1 MISVL
6 TAGLRNRKTGKPAP
20 QPASRTGASIQRLPA
35 KALRQHKS
43 NPATGKWTLYIAI
56 AVVLGQAA
64 LAVYIIRSFSHSGAS
79 ERYLVHNAVIY
90 SYTGSETEL
99 RAPFDAFVV
108 GSDGKFEAVGSS
120 VELKQSFWHLNQFDA
135 RGAMVVPG
143 LIDTHLNLVE
153 HGQSI
158 LNANLRNAKSV
169 KECLSRLIRHLNGNA
184 DIEGSAQSG
193 ESRKWLLGFGWDHS
207 IWTDRSGKFPTK
219 RDLDSHPRLKNVPIA
234 LFNSDNT
241 AVWCNAAA
249 LSLTSIT
256 RHTQPLKG
264 GEIIVDDATGEPTG
278 VLVGPAQM
286 LIRNALSQRFSQDR
300 ENAILSATKAVLAK
314 GITAVYDVD
323 SAIQCSV
330 STCDSLPAANEIIK
344 KANDYLSAESVHLT
358 LDGGLS
364 TWSSLLHGPYSDD
377 PDSTGHSF
385 ISVADLEAVLLK
397 ALGKGYH
404 ASLQCEG
411 DAAVSQALNVL
422 EQVSKLH
429 SSNWTNRIRLSGM
442 SCFRTKDVDRL
453 ASLGVAASIQPA
465 VSLNGKQKG
474 IRLGSGRVKAVEQ
487 AWKRMSEKRVR
498 VRFGG
503 GGDAMGIVYAAT
515 ANEAGET
522 WTRQQVL
529 DGMTRKAAMSGDK
542 MGRIEKGYFAD
553 FGMYKQDWVKDEEN
567 GGVVGDVE
575 LVGMEAAVT
584 VVGGVVRHGEMKYT
598 R

>member
-1 MISVL
+1 MVD
-6 TAGLRNRKTGKPAP
+6 
-20 QPASRTGASIQRLPA
+20 
-35 KALRQHKS
+35 
-43 NPATGKWTLYIAI
+43 
-56 AVVLGQAA
+56 
-64 LAVYIIRSFSHSGAS
+64 VYF
-79 ERYLVHNAVIY
+79 L
-90 SYTGSETEL
+90 
-99 RAPFDAFVV
+99 
-108 GSDGKFEAVGSS
+108 EAVGSS
-120 VELKQSFWHLNQFDA
+120 VELKKSFWHLNQFDA
-135 RGAMVVPG
+135 RGAVIVPG

-169 KECLSRLIRHLNGNA
+169 KECLSRLVRHLNGNA
-184 DIEGSAQSG
+184 DIEVAAQSG

-207 IWTDRSGKFPTK
+207 IWTDGSGKFPTK
-219 RDLDSHPRLKNVPIA
+219 RDLDSHPRLKNIPIA

-256 RHTQPLKG
+256 RHTEPLLKG
-264 GEIIVDDATGEPTG
+264 GEIIVDDASGEPTG
-278 VLVGPAQM
+278 VLVGPAAQM

-300 ENAILSATKAVLAK
+300 ENAILSAMKAVLAK
-314 GITAVYDVD
+314 GITAVYDVGSTLED
-323 SAIQCSV
+323 VQLYQRANYPFGYVRHNSAIQCSV
-330 STCDSLPAANEIIK
+330 STCDSLPPANEIIK
-344 KANDYLSAESVHLT
+344 TANDYLSAESVHLT

-364 TWSSLLHGPYSDD
+364 TWSSLLHEPYSDD

-385 ISVADLEAVLLK
+385 ISGADLEAVLLK

-429 SSNWTNRIRLSGM
+429 SNWTNRIRLSGM
-442 SCFRTKDVDRL
+442 SCFRNEDADRL
-453 ASLGVAASIQPA
+453 ASLGVSASVQPA
-465 VSLNGKQKG
+465 LSLNRKQKEM
-474 IRLGSGRVKAVEQ
+474 RLGSGRVKAVEQ

-498 VRFGG
+498 VTFGG
-503 GGDAMGIVYAAT
+503 GGDAMSIIHAAT
-515 ANEAGET
+515 ANDAGEMEGVSPT

-529 DGMTRKAAMSGDK
+529 DGMTGNAAMSPDK

-553 FGMYKQDWVKDEEN
+553 FGMYKQDWVRDEEK
-567 GGVVGDVE
+567 GGVIGDME
-575 LVGMEAAVT
+575 LVGMEAVAT
-584 VVGGVVRHGEMKYT
+584 VVGGVVRHGQLKFT